1 MRFADDQHQLAVT
14 LPRPFPPPQQ
24 HRYFLVTANKR
35 REIALRRSAS
45 AAACAHQLE
54 QRGRL
59 RDALERVR
67 ASLLGDEEARDLA
80 LNPRRDQNRAGLGQ
94 RLHPRRDVG
103 DVPVNLARR
112 VHHCR
117 TGFETDAGGKFR
129 LAGTRVLAVE
139 LSQCTLDCEC
149 RAHRA
154 LGIVLVRNRIAEQ
167 RHQPVAELLGDM
179 AAHLRHRRRR
189 GVEIRADEIAPLLGI
204 ELGGNA
210 GRTNQIAEHHGE
222 VTALAHGFNA
232 GTQLRRRLGGGNRLQ
247 WSNRYCR
254 GCYGRRCSRRR
265 RCAI

>member
-24 HRYFLVTANKR
+24 HRYFLVTADKR

-80 LNPRRDQNRAGLGQ
+80 LNPRRDQHRAGLGQ
-94 RLHPRRDVG
+94 RLHTRRDVG

-179 AAHLRHRRRR
+179 PAHLRHRRR
-189 GVEIRADEIAPLLGI
+189 GGIEIGADEIAPFLGV
-204 ELGGNA
+204 EPRGDA
-210 GRTNQIAEHHGE
+210 GRIHQIAEHHGE